1 MAIKA
6 IRRIGFF
13 FFGSPS
19 TTSSAAAGASAV
31 AIVFS
36 PKGQIVI
43 C

>member
-19 TTSSAAAGASAV
+19 TTSSAAGASAV